1 MKVNEQEK
9 QALSDAIDKLNEGLD
24 AAIQLY
30 NDAEEDKSL
39 IAFDDDTI
47 QIIENAKNAYGNDQI
62 DERINKIVKEILS
75 FLPLNQ
81 KDHPSKNESEE
92 G

>member
-1 MKVNEQEK
+1 MKVTEQEK
-9 QALSDAIDKLNEGLD
+9 QALSDAIDKLSEGLD

-47 QIIENAKNAYGNDQI
+47 QIIESAKNAYGNNQI

-75 FLPLNQ
+75 LLPLDQ
-81 KDHPSKNESEE
+81 KKQPPKNESE
-92 G
+92 